1 MILGDVPSL
10 HELNVLI
17 FDLANDF
24 LERFADDM
32 EHCTHLQR
40 TRIRQSCFHLAAKAI
55 HNNERIRQGHA
66 RQNLNELKFEL
77 SKLKL
82 KAKREQMLAKNVKS
96 VNKSVNLCN
105 SFTPPPPPPPP
116 LPKPGPPTE
125 FDLAFDRFVA
135 ANTAKA
141 EAAAA
146 AEAEAEAAN
155 PTPKPTP
162 TPQPTPSPTTPTPT
176 TTPTSPSKTTHPP
189 FSLDDLRLSPF
200 HNQRRHRPTY
210 CH

>member
-40 TRIRQSCFHLAAKAI
+40 TRIRQACFHLAAKAI
-55 HNNERIRQGHA
+55 HNNEKLRQGHA
-66 RQNLNELKFEL
+66 RQNLNELKFEFA
-77 SKLKL
+77 KL
-82 KAKREQMLAKNVKS
+82 KREQTLARNVNS

-105 SFTPPPPPPPP
+105 SFTPPPPP

-125 FDLAFDRFVA
+125 ADLAFDRFVA
-135 ANTAKA
+135 DNTAKA

-146 AEAEAEAAN
+146 AAEAAN
-155 PTPKPTP
+155 PTP
-162 TPQPTPSPTTPTPT
+162 QPTPT
-176 TTPTSPSKTTHPP
+176 TPPTPPKPKKVISLPDPSSRSQRIRYNYPPSHPLFRRP
-189 FSLDDLRLSPF
+189 DLP
-200 HNQRRHRPTY
+200 PGY
-210 CH
+210 